1 MLAFSFAGFL
11 LLLFFI
17 FVLYLCTRDR
27 EKPLDRHDDWEHLD
41 LNKKSRMGR
50 WSY

>member
-1 MLAFSFAGFL
+1 MVAFTFAGVM
-11 LLLFFI
+11 LLLFFV

-27 EKPLDRHDDWEHLD
+27 ERYLDRRDNWEHLD